1 MIPKEIMKLYEKL
14 AFSRGYEEAFRDF
27 LDVCLYYLSV
37 GMLAEDYRRVEKRYK
52 PYEMELFVQMFYRV
66 SEYSEGFC
74 DVLGDMFME
83 CVSHGNNGQFFTPI
97 HVADLMACMGGNR
110 LKPKQSVCDSCC
122 GSGRMLLSAV
132 KKCAEENDGGRLF
145 CYGSDID
152 LICVKMTVVNLMM
165 NSVPG
170 EVAWMNTLTMQHW
183 RSYHLDLQLIAG
195 VWLPI
200 LKITEAGDTSFI
212 RKLENAMEDN
222 SELKRSIQSN
232 ARATQLTFDF

>member
-83 CVSHGNNGQFFTPI
+83 CVSHGNNGQFFTPPDI
-97 HVADLMACMGGNR
+97 CDLMVLCTDSGETATGKR
-110 LKPKQSVCDSCC
+110 ICDPTC
-122 GSGRMLLSAV
+122 GSGRLLLAYHV
-132 KKCAEENDGGRLF
+132 RHLGNYLVAEDVNRTCCL
-145 CYGSDID
+145 
-152 LICVKMTVVNLMM
+152 MTVCNMLVHGCI
-165 NSVPG
+165 G
-170 EVAWMNTLTMQHW
+170 EVIHHDSLFPENFMDGWMVNHTLTQTGIPSIRRMSEEEYRTSRNMSVDLLRKRKEKLRQMQP
-183 RSYHLDLQLIAG
+183 DKKQLPYKHGRIY
-195 VWLPI
+195 
-200 LKITEAGDTSFI
+200 K
-212 RKLENAMEDN
+212 
-222 SELKRSIQSN
+222 Q
-232 ARATQLTFDF
+232 

>member
-97 HVADLMACMGGNR
+97 HVAGLMACMGGNS
-110 LKPKQSVCDSCC
+110 LKPKQLVCDSCC

-183 RSYHLDLQLIAG
+183 RSYHIDLQLIAG

-200 LKITEAGDTSFI
+200 LK
-212 RKLENAMEDN
+212 N
-222 SELKRSIQSN
+222 RS
-232 ARATQLTFDF
+232 R

>member
-83 CVSHGNNGQFFTPI
+83 CVSHGNNEQFFTPI

-110 LKPKQSVCDSCC
+110 LKPKQSVCDSSC

-183 RSYHLDLQLIAG
+183 RSYHIDLQLIAG